1 MQRFKPDAATWQ
13 LADLQAHGLEFVISK
28 HAKAVHGT
36 LEASLFPVIDH
47 TAREVLVDAAAIQHL
62 QSHTLQ
68 EAINPNGL
76 GWKAVSSAA
85 EINTVPAA
93 NAGGQ
98 EKVLLQRGKNAK
110 MVGKAL
116 VFISVM
122 VETAFF
128 FVNFSSAHNKIAHVA
143 EYTANVTS
151 IVGGYYACEAVGT
164 AMAVAGYGKIAIVGA
179 TIGVGLVFAAIGI
192 AISMLIS
199 WLAGPYGL
207 PEWRSDLFVEDAL
220 FVQLDGVPAHVFVGH
235 SSDGEPRA
243 PSSSTDDNG
252 KRVGLMAG
260 APGFRSADQVHHD
273 LAFQGKHYLSGPP
286 GNPAFQGQKHYLSG
300 PNNPAFQGK

>member
-179 TIGVGLVFAAIGI
+179 TIGVGVVFAAIGF

-207 PEWRSDLFVEDAL
+207 PEC
-220 FVQLDGVPAHVFVGH
+220 
-235 SSDGEPRA
+235 
-243 PSSSTDDNG
+243 
-252 KRVGLMAG
+252 
-260 APGFRSADQVHHD
+260 
-273 LAFQGKHYLSGPP
+273 
-286 GNPAFQGQKHYLSG
+286 
-300 PNNPAFQGK
+300 